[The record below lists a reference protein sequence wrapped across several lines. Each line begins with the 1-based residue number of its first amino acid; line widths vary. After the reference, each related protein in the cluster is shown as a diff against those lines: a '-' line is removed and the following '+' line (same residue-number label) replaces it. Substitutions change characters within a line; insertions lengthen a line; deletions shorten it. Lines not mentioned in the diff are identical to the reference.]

1 MMSTVTHVHINFAE
15 LRQCVSIS
23 EEQLLQLVTEGILTP
38 MVGQAPEEWQFDSTS
53 VSLVHKA
60 ERICRDL
67 AVEWSDMPLVLSLLE
82 EVQQLR
88 AENTYLRQRL
98 GRFLQDEQS

>member
-1 MMSTVTHVHINFAE
+1 MSTVTQVTINFAE

-23 EEQLLQLVTEGILTP
+23 EEQLLELVAEGILTP
-38 MVGQAPEEWQFDSTS
+38 EAGTLPEEWRFASTS

-60 ERICRDL
+60 ERLHRDL
-67 AVEWSDMPLVLSLLE
+67 TVEWADIPLVLGLLE
-82 EVQQLR
+82 EVEQLK
-88 AENTYLRQRL
+88 AENAYLKQRL